1 MEKSLRHLY
10 QFGPYR
16 LDSSECLLL
25 RNGQAVSLT
34 PKAFDLLKALVER
47 PGELLSKED
56 LLQTVCLESLVE
68 KINLADNIWKLLRLF
83 GEGKMETGSLKLC
96 QNEGTGSYVMFES
109 YPMLRRMLISSLRH

>member
-56 LLQTVCLESLVE
+56 LLQTVWPDSFVEES
-68 KINLADNIWKLLRLF
+68 NLADNISKLRKAL
-83 GEGKMETGSLKLC
+83 GEGQNGDRFIETVPKRGYRFLC
-96 QNEGTGSYVMFES
+96 DVRVVPDASQDADLEPSA
-109 YPMLRRMLISSLRH
+109 